1 MLPQP
6 KRRPTCLALG
16 WPVDTTHKYGLNA
29 DDVLRSPHVR
39 ASHLRVAARE
49 EINKT
54 LAIIEQTRWRTQPHS
69 PRARPSEKA
78 PDRQIGRPTPNASK
92 AGKQEAKGASR
103 LALGRGDGKGRPG
116 NTPKKKALQRQVG
129 PGDGGLSGKA
139 SLTEETKVSG
149 QNRAGRVTC
158 AVFSPQSMQIS
169 DREPPIAVAVALS
182 PT

>member
-1 MLPQP
+1 MPASKMLPQP

-16 WPVDTTHKYGLNA
+16 WPLDTTHKYGLNA

-103 LALGRGDGKGRPG
+103 LALGRGDGKGRRA
-116 NTPKKKALQRQVG
+116 TPPKRKPFSAKSVRAMVVSRGKRRSRKRQKSQAKIG
-129 PGDGGLSGKA
+129 LGG
-139 SLTEETKVSG
+139 
-149 QNRAGRVTC
+149 
-158 AVFSPQSMQIS
+158 
-169 DREPPIAVAVALS
+169 
-182 PT
+182 